1 MRGKR
6 ERRLVAPKDARD
18 HPRMRGEKIN
28 KVEGV
33 DPMAGSPP
41 RVRGK
46 GAFWVIQS
54 LSSRITPAC
63 AGKRSTRWKG
73 LIRWQ
78 DHPRVCGEKVLFG
91 SYNRSPQGS
100 PPRARGKALPDRG
113 HPLSRGI
120 TPAYAG
126 KSAALLPSVRLGP
139 DHPRVR
145 GEKKHRLRSSD
156 EIGGSPPRTRGKAIV
171 LLVLCRGYRI
181 TPAYAG
187 KSGCCAGAGLR
198 LKDHPRVRGEKSS
211 MPSAAPFA
219 WGSPPRTRGKVS
231 QVKHI
236 SREYRITPAYA
247 GKSY

>member
-1 MRGKR
+1 
-6 ERRLVAPKDARD
+6 
-18 HPRMRGEKIN
+18 
-28 KVEGV
+28 
-33 DPMAGSPP
+33 MAGSPP

-63 AGKRSTRWKG
+63 AGKSSARSRAPSQP
-73 LIRWQ
+73 R
-78 DHPRVCGEKVLFG
+78 DHPRVRGEKSRAALAAMPFL
-91 SYNRSPQGS
+91 GS
-100 PPRARGKALPDRG
+100 PPRTRGKGPGCIHDEQLVRITPAYAGKRQRSQCLTIWRKDHPRVRG
-113 HPLSRGI
+113 EKSSLHKLTIICKGSPPRTRGKDVLHCCRVLQERI

-171 LLVLCRGYRI
+171 LLVLYRGYRI

-187 KSGCCAGAGLR
+187 KR
-198 LKDHPRVRGEKSS
+198 LL
-211 MPSAAPFA
+211 
-219 WGSPPRTRGKVS
+219 W
-231 QVKHI
+231 
-236 SREYRITPAYA
+236 
-247 GKSY
+247 

>member
-63 AGKRSTRWKG
+63 AGKSSARSRAPSQP
-73 LIRWQ
+73 R
-78 DHPRVCGEKVLFG
+78 DHPRVRGEKALEHGAKGAGV
-91 SYNRSPQGS
+91 GS
-100 PPRARGKALPDRG
+100 PPRTRGKARNGFLFV
-113 HPLSRGI
+113 SAVGI

-126 KSAALLPSVRLGP
+126 KS
-139 DHPRVR
+139 
-145 GEKKHRLRSSD
+145 RS
-156 EIGGSPPRTRGKAIV
+156 GKTV
-171 LLVLCRGYRI
+171 SMTVG
-181 TPAYAG
+181 
-187 KSGCCAGAGLR
+187 
-198 LKDHPRVRGEKSS
+198 DHPRVRGEKSRLRWWAS
-211 MPSAAPFA
+211 WP
-219 WGSPPRTRGKVS
+219 
-231 QVKHI
+231 
-236 SREYRITPAYA
+236 
-247 GKSY
+247 

>member
-1 MRGKR
+1 MRGK
-6 ERRLVAPKDARD
+6 VAPVTRSLKSPKD
-18 HPRMRGEKIN
+18 HPRVCGGKESAGLSRRKMRG
-28 KVEGV
+28 
-33 DPMAGSPP
+33 
-41 RVRGK
+41 
-46 GAFWVIQS
+46 
-54 LSSRITPAC
+54 ITPAC

-187 KSGCCAGAGLR
+187 KRKAPCGEHPGA
-198 LKDHPRVRGEKSS
+198 KDHPRVRGEKCTSV
-211 MPSAAPFA
+211 AAARP
-219 WGSPPRTRGKVS
+219 
-231 QVKHI
+231 
-236 SREYRITPAYA
+236 
-247 GKSY
+247 